1 MVVGHRDRVEQE
13 EHPLA
18 VVNGV
23 SMMENRELIRLD
35 VSRLQWPDKDNG
47 PAAEAVQEILYG
59 WVRTSG
65 LEYKQGMHELCLAV
79 YVEAAGSRSRGDVM
93 FREMMEWLYPL
104 FYADGGVSR
113 WIDAELMRC
122 VRPAVAAGQA
132 AGQAAAG
139 GPLLLPMRRVAAL
152 LERYSGSHEVWCVR
166 WCRLLFMRELA
177 GPQEYWPV
185 WRAVMRADA
194 SARGRV
200 VACVAVVLMACVLPE
215 LCAAQD
221 ESEWLGVLLHYP
233 GLRGVSVDD
242 IVLWAAELGAQRQ
255 EETQSPQVPEVP
267 EVPEVGPV
275 LTLEDRILQQTN
287 REWYAKHKDSDIS
300 RIRMEARLQRRVN
313 WRLHQTGLK

>member
-104 FYADGGVSR
+104 FYADGAVSR
-113 WIDAELMRC
+113 WIDAE
-122 VRPAVAAGQA
+122 
-132 AGQAAAG
+132 
-139 GPLLLPMRRVAAL
+139 
-152 LERYSGSHEVWCVR
+152 
-166 WCRLLFMRELA
+166 LLFMRELA

-267 EVPEVGPV
+267 EVGPV

>member
-79 YVEAAGSRSRGDVM
+79 YVEAAGSRSRSDVM

-104 FYADGGVSR
+104 FYADGAVSR
-113 WIDAELMRC
+113 WIDAELMQC
-122 VRPAVAAGQA
+122 VRPA
-132 AGQAAAG
+132 AAAG
-139 GPLLLPMRRVAAL
+139 PLPLLHSLPLRRVAAL

-200 VACVAVVLMACVLPE
+200 VACVAVVLMVCVLPE

-255 EETQSPQVPEVP
+255 EVP
-267 EVPEVGPV
+267 EVPEVGPPV

>member
-47 PAAEAVQEILYG
+47 PAAEAVQEILYA

-79 YVEAAGSRSRGDVM
+79 YVEAGSRSRGDVM
-93 FREMMEWLYPL
+93 FCEMMEWLYPL

-113 WIDAELMRC
+113 WIDAELMQC
-122 VRPAVAAGQA
+122 VRSERQTSAADA
-132 AGQAAAG
+132 R
-139 GPLLLPMRRVAAL
+139 PLPLRRVAAL

-194 SARGRV
+194 PARGRV
-200 VACVAVVLMACVLPE
+200 VACVAVVLIACVLPE

-242 IVLWAAELGAQRQ
+242 IVLWAAELGAP
-255 EETQSPQVPEVP
+255 SPRLPEGP
-267 EVPEVGPV
+267 EGPEGPEVGPV
-275 LTLEDRILQQTN
+275 LTLEDRILQQTD